1 MNRSVEMTY
10 RDIDW
15 NTVWKDLYEK
25 NAECRGS
32 GECASIWESRE
43 RALDFLNQSREN
55 PERIQHI
62 IDGLPIRVESAVLDI
77 GAGPGTLAVPLAGRV
92 ARVTAVEP
100 AAGMVEVMEEYAAE
114 EGVSNLSIV
123 RKRWED
129 VDPAADLNG
138 PYDIVMASYSL
149 GMPDIRTAIEK
160 MCKASSGRVYL
171 FWFAGTTT
179 WEQGMLD
186 LWPGLHG
193 KEYQRGPKVDVLWN
207 VLYAMGICPNVE
219 TVRMEH
225 TRRFPD
231 IDAAVAEYGK
241 QYRVRTPAQ
250 ERMLRDY
257 LAGMLS
263 ENGDD
268 LVLSGMTT
276 RVKIWWEVDGCR

>member
-1 MNRSVEMTY
+1 MTY

-43 RALDFLNQSREN
+43 KALDFLNQSQEN

-114 EGVSNLSIV
+114 EGVSNLRIV
-123 RKRWED
+123 QKRWEEI
-129 VDPAADLNG
+129 DPATDLGG
-138 PYDIVMASYSL
+138 PYDLIVASYSL
-149 GMPDIRTAIEK
+149 GMPDIRAAVEA
-160 MCKASSGRVYL
+160 MCEASSGWVYL
-171 FWFAGTTT
+171 FWFAGTTA
-179 WEQGMLD
+179 WEQAMVD
-186 LWPGLHG
+186 LWPRLHG
-193 KEYQRGPKVDVLWN
+193 REYHRGPKADVLFN
-207 VLYAMGICPNVE
+207 VLYSMGICPNME

-225 TRRFPD
+225 VRRFPD
-231 IDAAVAEYGK
+231 IEAAVDEFRE
-241 QYRVRTPAQ
+241 QYRITSPAQ
-250 ERMLRDY
+250 EGILREY
-257 LAGMLS
+257 LAATLS
-263 ENGDD
+263 ENGDGFQH
-268 LVLSGMTT
+268 SGMMT